1 MKPVQRF
8 PRQLNDFLLCNLG
21 SMRHRIPAATL
32 PCTCRNHSRK
42 HCRIASLNRKGCRR
56 SFVIGMTCAMS
67 RNHRPLQGFLMALL
81 NRGVA

>member
-1 MKPVQRF
+1 MKPDQGF
-8 PRQLNDFLLCNLG
+8 LRQMNGFLGNDFG

-42 HCRIASLNRKGCRR
+42 HCRIASLNRKGGRL
-56 SFVIGMTCAMS
+56 FFGTAMICDMS
-67 RNHRPLQGFLMALL
+67 QNHRPLQGFLVALL

>member
-8 PRQLNDFLLCNLG
+8 PRQLNDFLSRNLG

-42 HCRIASLNRKGCRR
+42 HCRIPSLNRKGCEP

-67 RNHRPLQGFLMALL
+67 RKHRLLQGFLMALM
-81 NRGVA
+81 NRGIA